1 MSIVKRSFVYA
12 TRFFAVI
19 SLLVVLFAVWVYCL
33 RESTLSLW
41 WHLTHGNQTAFQ
53 GHTITLPLMW
63 RVDQSR
69 DYQRIQLSRAY
80 VGSWLTDGL
89 GIFSPSPDKTGVFDD
104 ASALSWQNEAVARL
118 GQNKTMHVS
127 PEILHGKS
135 LKFYCFGDQVV
146 GSSCKV
152 SGTDWLVLF
161 GGRLESQQ
169 EAKDILK
176 SMK

>member
-41 WHLTHGNQTAFQ
+41 WHLTHGIRPPFRAYHNLAPDVAS
-53 GHTITLPLMW
+53 GPIA
-63 RVDQSR
+63 

-135 LKFYCFGDQVV
+135 LKFYCFGDQ
-146 GSSCKV
+146 
-152 SGTDWLVLF
+152 
-161 GGRLESQQ
+161 
-169 EAKDILK
+169 
-176 SMK
+176 